1 MPAVSTLKREEVAA
15 KFALDDSSLQGLTPK
30 MYRFVTTRFGG
41 ASLIDAYKVAY
52 DTAGMA
58 PDTIAK
64 RAVELSQH
72 PLVTAKLRALRIEVD
87 EQSTL
92 SAALSRNFVLN
103 GLMRLAQTA
112 EKESVQLGALQTLG
126 KTVGIDLF
134 RETVVHETR
143 SRTVEDV
150 ENELK
155 QKLDTLRAGLTI
167 EGKASSVPTPK
178 DRRRKPAGK

>member
-1 MPAVSTLKREEVAA
+1 
-15 KFALDDSSLQGLTPK
+15 

-41 ASLIDAYKVAY
+41 ASLIDAYKAAY
-52 DTAGMA
+52 DTSDMA
-58 PDTIAK
+58 ADTIAK

-72 PLVTAKLRALRIEVD
+72 PLVTAKLRELRIAVD

-103 GLMRLAQTA
+103 GLMGLAMNA
-112 EKESVQLGALQTLG
+112 DKDSVKLGALQTLG

-150 ENELK
+150 EQELK

-167 EGKASSVPTPK
+167 EGKAERLEPGADKPAR
-178 DRRRKPAGK
+178 DRRRKSKP